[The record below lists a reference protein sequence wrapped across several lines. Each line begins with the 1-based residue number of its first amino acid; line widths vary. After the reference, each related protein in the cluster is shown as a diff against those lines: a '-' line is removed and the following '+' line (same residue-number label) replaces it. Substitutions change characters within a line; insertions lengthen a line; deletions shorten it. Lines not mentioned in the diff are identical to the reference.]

1 MSFLPPEL
9 HTIAVESIAQV
20 IENGNSLRKN
30 LQKNNCVEKVSQ
42 DTLEVLNI
50 IFQPD
55 YAVDLTTTDAT
66 AIELPITTD
75 VESVT
80 PITLKVRTPLVDVEE
95 LDQATTR
102 TLAKALQTAVLRC
115 ENDYIIDSIK
125 PKVTNTID
133 GTVDPVNAVEDATYM
148 AQDYYDVSN
157 FVLMLN
163 PADRTKFTGHSPEY
177 NSIRKY
183 VEGLGV
189 NFIVSNKIDAGVG
202 YVVPLISDAVILG
215 QIYATDPKLLKDN
228 INMAVA
234 LGMKERIAMVVKD
247 ADVMSKIQLVQ

>member
-9 HTIAVESIAQV
+9 HNVALESIAEI

-50 IFQPD
+50 KFNPD
-55 YAVDLTTTDAT
+55 YAIDLKTTDAT
-66 AIELPITTD
+66 AIELPITND
-75 VESVT
+75 VETIT

-95 LDQATTR
+95 LDAATTR
-102 TLAKALQTAVLRC
+102 TLAKALQTATLRC
-115 ENDYIIDSIK
+115 ENDYIIDSIV
-125 PKVTNTID
+125 PKITNTID
-133 GTVDPVNAVEDATYM
+133 GTVDPVNAVEDATYL
-148 AQDYYDVSN
+148 AQDYYDVSK

-163 PADRTKFTGHSPEY
+163 PADRSKFTGHSPEY
-177 NSIRKY
+177 NSIRRY
-183 VEGLGV
+183 VEELGV
-189 NFIVSNKIDAGVG
+189 NIAVSNKITAGSG
-202 YVVPLISDAVILG
+202 YVVPLASDAVVLG
-215 QIYATDPKLLKDN
+215 QIFASEPQLLKDN

-247 ADVMSKIQLVQ
+247 ANVLTEIQFI

>member
-50 IFQPD
+50 KFNPD
-55 YAVDLTTTDAT
+55 YTVDLTTTDSK

-75 VESVT
+75 VETIT
-80 PITLKVRTPLVDVEE
+80 PIKLKVKTPPVDIEE
-95 LDQATTR
+95 LDPATTKA
-102 TLAKALQTAVLRC
+102 LAKALQTAVLRC
-115 ENDYIIDSIK
+115 ENDYIIDSIV
-125 PKVTNTID
+125 PKVINTVD
-133 GTVDPVNAVEDATYM
+133 GTVDPVNAVEDATYI

-163 PADRTKFTGHSPEY
+163 PADRKTFTGHSPEY

-202 YVVPLISDAVILG
+202 YVVPLISDAIILG
-215 QIYATDPKLLKDN
+215 QIFATDPKVLDDDP
-228 INMAVA
+228 NMAVA
-234 LGMKERIAMVVKD
+234 LGMKERIALVVKD
-247 ADVMSKIQLVQ
+247 ADVMSRIQLL

>member
-9 HTIAVESIAQV
+9 HNVALESIAEI

-50 IFQPD
+50 KFNPD
-55 YAVDLTTTDAT
+55 YAIDLQTTDAT
-66 AIELPITTD
+66 AIELPITND
-75 VESVT
+75 VEIIT

-95 LDQATTR
+95 LDSATTK

-115 ENDYIIDSIK
+115 ENDYIIDSIT
-125 PKVTNTID
+125 PKITNTID
-133 GTVDPVNAVEDATYM
+133 GTIDAVNAVEDATYL
-148 AQDYYDVSN
+148 AQDYYDVSK

-163 PADRTKFTGHSPEY
+163 PTDRTKFTGHSPEY
-177 NSIRKY
+177 NSIRRY
-183 VEGLGV
+183 VEELGV
-189 NFIVSNKIDAGVG
+189 NIVVSNKIDVGSG
-202 YVVPLISDAVILG
+202 YVVPMVSDAVVLG
-215 QIYATDPKLLKDN
+215 QIFAKDPQMLKDD

-234 LGMKERIAMVVKD
+234 LGMKERVAMVVKD
-247 ADVMSKIQLVQ
+247 ANVLTEIQL